1 MRLGTLILKNIT
13 RRPLR
18 SALTVLAIAIA
29 IGSVVS
35 LVGVANGFEE
45 TFRSIYK
52 RKGVDLIVV
61 RAGSAQKL
69 GSTLPLSLYEKILK
83 VNGVKDAIPG
93 LVDAVAI
100 GDIPTVV
107 LQGWI
112 PGTVVFDHLTVLQGR
127 MLHTGDKKAVMLGTV
142 LARNLGKKVGDR
154 MQIIDGGPEFEVV
167 GIHETHNVFENGA
180 LVLPLPELQD
190 LIDKKDKVT
199 GYSIILD
206 EEAKKADPEL
216 ISKVRAQ
223 VETLEKNISALPS
236 QDHVGA
242 LTEIKVV
249 KAMAWITSAIA
260 LAIGLFGVMNT
271 MVMAVS
277 ERTREIGILRAVGWR
292 PKSVL
297 RLVLFEAV
305 VLSLAGAVV
314 GILGSVVLLKLLT
327 LMPMVAGL
335 IDSNINPVFFVY
347 GVGIAFAVG
356 LVGGIIPA
364 RRRARMLPTAAA
376 TAGVTLKKP
385 EAAAR
390 SEEATPAGPLRAFP
404 SHVHRPALRTE
415 LGRSRVPRARSNDS
429 PARSARLN
437 RRPDIVRSS
446 ALVCTSDSISFID
459 ISWAGQSIVT
469 LVGMTAPVP
478 RSTVTLWTV
487 ARQIGLPRASIRA
500 WPSTCG
506 CPSVAWYLLNT
517 VIRLTL
523 SPEGVVESWIN
534 STVLG

>member
-45 TFRSIYK
+45 TFRGIYK

-83 VNGVKDAIPG
+83 LDGVRDAIPG

-112 PGTVVFDHLTVLQGR
+112 PGTVVFDHLNVLEGR

-180 LVLPLPELQD
+180 LVLTLPELQD

-206 EEAKKADPEL
+206 PEAKKADPEL

-305 VLSLAGAVV
+305 VLSLAGAAL

-327 LMPMVAGL
+327 QMPMVAGL

-347 GVGIAFAVG
+347 GVGIALVVG
-356 LVGGIIPA
+356 LLGGIIPA
-364 RRRARMLPTAAA
+364 RRAARMLPTAA
-376 TAGVTLKKP
+376 
-385 EAAAR
+385 
-390 SEEATPAGPLRAFP
+390 LRQ
-404 SHVHRPALRTE
+404 E
-415 LGRSRVPRARSNDS
+415 
-429 PARSARLN
+429 
-437 RRPDIVRSS
+437 
-446 ALVCTSDSISFID
+446 
-459 ISWAGQSIVT
+459 
-469 LVGMTAPVP
+469 
-478 RSTVTLWTV
+478 
-487 ARQIGLPRASIRA
+487 
-500 WPSTCG
+500 
-506 CPSVAWYLLNT
+506 
-517 VIRLTL
+517 
-523 SPEGVVESWIN
+523 
-534 STVLG
+534 